1 MDKNFEILFG
11 ANKNVNSIAVD
22 NYDKFTLENKRN
34 NLLEYDVRNV
44 LSVTEV
50 FEAERQGT
58 EVYRIYGGI
67 EYLSILN
74 GLDENYSELVNFFQP
89 FYCTGGTCAFKDI
102 YDSFNF
108 YLVRPFTGYTNI
120 ELDES
125 AYIRQFEV
133 IATPDDFDL
142 FNAGYSKNVYNED
155 KFEFMF
161 TKDFNVA
168 GMVDE
173 FGFPPTELYL
183 YAQYNP
189 ATNSNGS
196 ETMKRREW
204 GEVSGETQISGYTPT
219 PLIVGDVIQGD
230 KIDYFP
236 DTFTQMPLEDA
247 QYYIRTKY
255 NYAWGSRWLQ
265 WKYNPFIPF
274 KLRYFSQ
281 ELRRANTG
289 GTSYDQSTNIPYYA
303 TDLGDGNYV
312 WRDILKQ
319 GYIDPLTG
327 NGVEYPF
334 VNKRRYLFSNVIFF
348 GPKLC
353 SIK

>member
-155 KFEFMF
+155 
-161 TKDFNVA
+161 
-168 GMVDE
+168 
-173 FGFPPTELYL
+173 
-183 YAQYNP
+183 
-189 ATNSNGS
+189 
-196 ETMKRREW
+196 
-204 GEVSGETQISGYTPT
+204 
-219 PLIVGDVIQGD
+219 
-230 KIDYFP
+230 
-236 DTFTQMPLEDA
+236 
-247 QYYIRTKY
+247 
-255 NYAWGSRWLQ
+255 
-265 WKYNPFIPF
+265 
-274 KLRYFSQ
+274 
-281 ELRRANTG
+281 
-289 GTSYDQSTNIPYYA
+289 
-303 TDLGDGNYV
+303 
-312 WRDILKQ
+312 
-319 GYIDPLTG
+319 
-327 NGVEYPF
+327 
-334 VNKRRYLFSNVIFF
+334 
-348 GPKLC
+348 
-353 SIK
+353 